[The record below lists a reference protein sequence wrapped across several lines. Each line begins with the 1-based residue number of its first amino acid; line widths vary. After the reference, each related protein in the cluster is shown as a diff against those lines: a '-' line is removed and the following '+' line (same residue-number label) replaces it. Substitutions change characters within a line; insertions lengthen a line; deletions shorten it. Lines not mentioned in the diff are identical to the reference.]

1 MGRMILKKN
10 TKWYSNEL
18 NLQFLMNQLNKIMYT
33 VKIMDQLNAIMTIE
47 NIIEML
53 QMNRDS
59 KIWKKSMY
67 KYLK

>member
-1 MGRMILKKN
+1 
-10 TKWYSNEL
+10 
-18 NLQFLMNQLNKIMYT
+18 MNQLNKIMYT
-33 VKIMDQLNAIMTIE
+33 AKIMDQLNAIMTIE